1 MIRYIALLLLVA
13 FGTVT
18 GVAALQPR
26 SEPDAASSVSGKNV
40 TVIYKTDAFPVF
52 GPLTFETCAVEDCSD
67 GVEI

>member
-1 MIRYIALLLLVA
+1 MIRHFALLMLVV

-18 GVAALQPR
+18 AVAALQPAP
-26 SEPDAASSVSGKNV
+26 ELDAAARVAEKNV